1 MFNPKNSSPADFIAD
16 ALSGIITTAVK
27 YFIVDKGIE
36 YARGKVDDLLA
47 PPSDDDVVEGEVVE
61 DEAIE
66 VKLTQKEEPKKEAK
80 KPTKKAEPK
89 K

>member
-47 PPSDDDVVEGEVVE
+47 PPSDDDIVEGEGV
-61 DEAIE
+61 E

-80 KPTKKAEPK
+80 KPAKKAEPK

>member
-47 PPSDDDVVEGEVVE
+47 PPSDDDIVEGEGV
-61 DEAIE
+61 E
-66 VKLTQKEEPKKEAK
+66 VKLTQQEEPKKEAK
-80 KPTKKAEPK
+80 KPAKKAEPK